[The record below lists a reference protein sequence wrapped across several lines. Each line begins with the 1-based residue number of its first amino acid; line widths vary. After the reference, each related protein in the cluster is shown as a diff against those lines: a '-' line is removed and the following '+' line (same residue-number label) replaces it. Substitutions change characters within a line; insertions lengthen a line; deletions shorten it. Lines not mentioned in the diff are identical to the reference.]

1 MDSLGSLNT
10 ALPPNEQAE
19 ALLASSF
26 RQAAL
31 SITAL
36 FKQGK
41 KATSKAF
48 IAGQRQALQEVLEF
62 LQAILENPNRNVG
75 AGASMG
81 VASLAGG
88 GGAVGPVDV
97 ARLINFIC
105 ARQEAL
111 KADEEDR
118 DEDEAN
124 PPSSASAAG
133 PSYAPPR
140 RAASEAPAPPSP
152 LRPGVAFGPRASTST
167 SSALPPR
174 PTSAHARSYSTGMS
188 TTSSAP
194 ASPPS
199 STFSPPFTR
208 QTSIFQPHA
217 STSASS
223 GPPSTSTFVAPA
235 FSLAPPS
242 PSPLGPSP
250 IPTFLSTPMTGQTT
264 PLARERPGRALRSRN
279 SSRSG
284 SASVGGSKSASG
296 TSTPVSTPG
305 AGVGAGVAGAD
316 EEEIEHLG
324 AGIKRRWAST
334 AGSGPAGSVVELSP
348 PPPEPVAGEGG
359 MEVEPMADMEGWDG
373 RGERPLKRVTRT
385 PRNSGMGGAGTP
397 LGLEEATG
405 GQQR

>member
-62 LQAILENPNRNVG
+62 LQAILENPNRNAG
-75 AGASMG
+75 AGTSMG
-81 VASLAGG
+81 VAPLAGG

-111 KADEEDR
+111 KAEEEDR

-124 PPSSASAAG
+124 PPSSSSAAG

-174 PTSAHARSYSTGMS
+174 PASAHARSYSTGMS
-188 TTSSAP
+188 TSSSAP

-208 QTSIFQPHA
+208 QTSMFQPHA

-223 GPPSTSTFVAPA
+223 SPPSTSTFAPPA
-235 FSLAPPS
+235 LSLAPPS

-250 IPTFLSTPMTGQTT
+250 IPTFLSAQTT

-279 SSRSG
+279 SSRGG
-284 SASVGGSKSASG
+284 SASVGGSKAASG

-305 AGVGAGVAGAD
+305 AGAGAAGVGAAE

-324 AGIKRRWAST
+324 AGIKRRWASS

-348 PPPEPVAGEGG
+348 PPPDPASSGEGG

-385 PRNSGMGGAGTP
+385 PRGSGMGGAGTP
-397 LGLEEATG
+397 LGLEDATE